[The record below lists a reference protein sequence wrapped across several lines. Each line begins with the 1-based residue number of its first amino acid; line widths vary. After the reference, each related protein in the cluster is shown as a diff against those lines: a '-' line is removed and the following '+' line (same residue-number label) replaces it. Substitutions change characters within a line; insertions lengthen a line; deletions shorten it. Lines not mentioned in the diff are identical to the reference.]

1 MSAHVTIP
9 RNILLPVKLNVM
21 NRPRLY
27 SYIRYSSERQGK
39 GNSIERQKSYIAEMA
54 KQIAAEYDLEIFEE
68 YEDLGVS
75 AYKGK
80 NVQEG
85 ALSDFIAQVES
96 GVIPKGSFLLI
107 ESLDRFSRQNAM
119 QAVNLFTSLLLNGIT
134 VITGIDKQVYRQTE
148 VNNETLQQL
157 MFSVMLFSRANEES
171 STKSHRTIA
180 SALSKIKRH
189 QKRDPGD
196 PVVAIK
202 ELGSDKWWTD
212 SSSGYVKP
220 HPVLFPI
227 AKEIIRLKQDGWSNR
242 MILIHLKNNYN
253 GPIIGNKKS
262 KGIWNMQHCSRILD
276 PAIYGRKV
284 ITVNHTEYVL
294 DDYYPAIVSKDEYE
308 ALKIQ
313 VGNKGFAPNRE
324 SNPEI
329 PLLSGIGILYCA
341 HCSCYMV
348 KAKSTLKNHPHAY
361 RYQCAS
367 RDLHRD
373 CNKWGF
379 RASTLER
386 TILQLIADRIFLQ
399 EKPQPSGVEGKIAD
413 LQTQIDNYLLAIGSA
428 KSPAIVN
435 SLTSQIDQLEQEKES
450 LVLEKR
456 LYDESIVQMNTE
468 GWDKFRKFNIDDAL
482 DPLRAKIRANIKTVI
497 LRVDCTRVDKKHN
510 LFTIIYRDQ
519 RQQRVVIENNS
530 GWKKGNVFVDLHT
543 INDAQI
549 LESEGLILHDHID
562 ILINRDKFM
571 TEVKERLEHPRTLI
585 DELTGD

>member
-1 MSAHVTIP
+1 MSVYVTIP
-9 RNILLPVKLNVM
+9 RNTLLPAKHNVM

-39 GNSIERQKSYIAEMA
+39 GNSLERQKSYIAKMA
-54 KQIAAEYDLEIFEE
+54 KQIAEEYKLEVFEE
-68 YEDLGVS
+68 YQDLGVS

-85 ALSDFIAQVES
+85 ALSDFIAQVKS

-119 QAVNLFTSLLLNGIT
+119 QAVNLFTGLLLNGIT
-134 VITGIDKQVYRQTE
+134 VITGIDRQVYKHTDA
-148 VNNETLQQL
+148 NNDTFQQL

-171 STKSHRTIA
+171 STKSQRTIA
-180 SALSKIKRH
+180 SALSKIGRH
-189 QKRDPGD
+189 QQRKPGD
-196 PVVAIK
+196 HVIAIK

-212 SSSGYVKP
+212 SSSGYVNP

-227 AKEIIRLKQDGWSNR
+227 AKEIIQLKQDGWSNR
-242 MILIHLKNNYN
+242 MILQHLKNSYD

-262 KGIWNMQHCSRILD
+262 KGIWNMQHCSRILE

-284 ITVNHTEYVL
+284 ITINNAEYIL
-294 DDYYPAIVSKDEYE
+294 DDYYPAIISKDEYE
-308 ALKIQ
+308 ALKLQ

-367 RDLHRD
+367 RDLHQD

-386 TILQLIADRIFLQ
+386 TILQLIADRVFLPT
-399 EKPQPSGVEGKIAD
+399 KSQPSGLEGKIAD
-413 LQTQIDNYLLAIGSA
+413 IQSQIENYVLAIGSA
-428 KSPAIVN
+428 KSPEIIN
-435 SLTSQIDQLEQEKES
+435 NITSKIDQLEQEKQR
-450 LVLEKR
+450 LVVAKR

-468 GWDKFRKFNIDDAL
+468 GWDKFREFDINDAL
-482 DPLRAKIRANIKTVI
+482 APLRAKIRASIKTVVM
-497 LRVDCTRVDKKHN
+497 RVDCFRIDKKHN
-510 LFTIIYRDQ
+510 LFTITYRDQ
-519 RQQRVVIENNS
+519 QKQRVVIENNS
-530 GWKKGNVFVDLHT
+530 GWRKGKVYVEVQT
-543 INDAQI
+543 INNTQLI
-549 LESEGLILHDHID
+549 ESEGFILHDHID

-571 TEVKERLEHPRTLI
+571 MEVKKRLENPRTLI
-585 DELTGD
+585 DELTE

>member
-1 MSAHVTIP
+1 MSAHVTIL
-9 RNILLPVKLNVM
+9 RNTVLPVKFNTM

-39 GNSIERQKSYIAEMA
+39 GSSIERQKSYIAEMA
-54 KQIAAEYDLEIFEE
+54 KQIATEYDLEIFEE
-68 YEDLGVS
+68 YQDLGVS

-85 ALSDFIAQVES
+85 DLSDFIDQVES
-96 GVIPKGSFLLI
+96 GLIPKGSFLLI

-148 VNNETLQQL
+148 VNTETLQQL

-180 SALSKIKRH
+180 SALSKIRRH
-189 QKRDPGD
+189 QERKPGD

-212 SSSGYVKP
+212 SSTGYVNP

-227 AKEIIRLKQDGWSNR
+227 AKKIIQLKQDGWSNR
-242 MILIHLKNNYN
+242 MILQHLKNNYD
-253 GPIIGNKKS
+253 GPVIGNKKS
-262 KGIWNMQHCSRILD
+262 KGIWNMQHCSRILE

-284 ITVNHTEYVL
+284 ITVNNAEYVL
-294 DDYYPAIVSKDEYE
+294 DDYYPAIISKDEYE
-308 ALKIQ
+308 ALKLQ

-329 PLLSGIGILYCA
+329 PLLSGIGILHCA

-367 RDLHRD
+367 RDLHQD

-399 EKPQPSGVEGKIAD
+399 TKYQPSGLEGKIAD
-413 LQTQIDNYLLAIGSA
+413 IQSQIENYVLAIGSA
-428 KSPAIVN
+428 KSPEIIN
-435 SLTSQIDQLEQEKES
+435 SLTSQIDQLEQEKQS
-450 LVLEKR
+450 LIVEKR

-468 GWDKFRKFNIDDAL
+468 GWDKFRKFDIDDAL
-482 DPLRAKIRANIKTVI
+482 NPLRTKIRANIKTVI
-497 LRVDCTRVDKKHN
+497 MRVDCSRIDKKHN
-510 LFTIIYRDQ
+510 LFTITYRDQ
-519 RQQRVVIENNS
+519 HKQRIVIENNS
-530 GWKKGNVFVDLHT
+530 GWKKGKIYVEAQT
-543 INDAQI
+543 INDIQI

-571 TEVKERLEHPRTLI
+571 TEAKKRLDHPRTLI
-585 DELTGD
+585 DELTE